1 MKHLYLNGIKKKLE
15 PEIDLLTFLE
25 KEEMTN
31 KKIAVA
37 INGIVIQKK
46 EYEKIILYNGD
57 RIEIV
62 HAVGGGK

>member
-1 MKHLYLNGIKKKLE
+1 
-15 PEIDLLTFLE
+15 
-25 KEEMTN
+25 MTN